1 MIDIDSL
8 TLGEVAKVE
17 SLSGL
22 SIGQIAEDDKPKGL
36 ALAALVF
43 VFKRRE
49 NPEYT
54 WNQANAVTV
63 TEAQAYL
70 EGAADSDD
78 VEPAG
83 ATDPDATRSASTDDA
98 EPALSPFP
106 PQLADES

>member
-22 SIGQIAEDDKPKGL
+22 SISQIAEDEKPKGL

-49 NPEYT
+49 DPEFT
-54 WNQANAVTV
+54 WNKAQDVTV
-63 TEAQAYL
+63 TEAQEYL
-70 EGAADSDD
+70 EGAA
-78 VEPAG
+78 A
-83 ATDPDATRSASTDDA
+83 DPDADEIPGDVADP
-98 EPALSPFP
+98 ELSPFP

>member
-1 MIDIDSL
+1 MIDVDSL

-22 SIGQIAEDDKPKGL
+22 SISQIAEDDQPKGL

-49 NPEYT
+49 DPSYT
-54 WNQANAVTV
+54 WNKAQDVTV
-63 TEAQAYL
+63 TEAQKYL
-70 EGAADSDD
+70 EGAAADADADPVVFEAGEIADD
-78 VEPAG
+78 
-83 ATDPDATRSASTDDA
+83 T
-98 EPALSPFP
+98 FP